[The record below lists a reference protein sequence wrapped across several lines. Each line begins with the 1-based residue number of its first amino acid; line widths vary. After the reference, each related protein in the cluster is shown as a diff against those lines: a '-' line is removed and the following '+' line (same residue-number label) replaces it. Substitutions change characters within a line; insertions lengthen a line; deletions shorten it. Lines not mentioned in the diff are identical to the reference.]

1 MRNRIIFDIILLGA
15 IFYAPWWF
23 VVVLAF
29 VGAFFWPPYFEIF
42 FIGILLDILYGA
54 SAFPL
59 GGVYGIL
66 GAIAIFFIASYA
78 KKAVR

>member
-1 MRNRIIFDIILLGA
+1 MKNRIIFGVVLLA
-15 IFYAPWWF
+15 AVFYTPWWI
-23 VVVLAF
+23 VAPVAF
-29 VGAFFWPPYFEIF
+29 VGAFIYPTYYEIF
-42 FIGILLDILYGA
+42 LFGVLVDILYGA

-78 KKAVR
+78 RRAVR